1 MRILQLIDSLE
12 AGGAERMSVNFAN
25 ELAERIDFS
34 GLVCTRAE
42 GPLQKTLSDKVAY
55 FFMHKKK
62 ALDFKALFRL
72 KSFVKKNKV
81 EIIQA
86 HSSSFF
92 TAVLLKILMPKL
104 KIFWHDHYGNRSNMP
119 QFSRRVLQI
128 CSMFFTGILVV
139 NGYLKLW
146 AHKYLFCKN
155 IMFLE
160 NFVSEQKMLTG
171 LCLPGE
177 NGKRIIQI
185 ANLKY
190 PKNHVLSLEVAQ
202 IVSEKYTNWTFHF
215 IGKDFKDA
223 YSENLFKIIA
233 DSNLT
238 SQVFFHFNT
247 QIDDYVN
254 QAEICILTS
263 ESEGLP
269 VSILEYGKF
278 SKAVVSTHVGQ
289 IDAVIDNGVSGFLV
303 PSGEA
308 FIFAKKVIELIEDET
323 LREQF
328 GENLFQKVKNNFTF
342 DAVSDS
348 YFNFIKSAEQ

>member
-12 AGGAERMSVNFAN
+12 AGGAERMAVNFAN
-25 ELAERIDFS
+25 VLAKQVEFS

-42 GPLQKTLSDKVAY
+42 GPLQKTLSNEAAY
-55 FFMHKKK
+55 FFMCKKS
-62 ALDFKALFRL
+62 ALDFKALYRL
-72 KSFVKKNKV
+72 QSFVKKNKV

-119 QFSRRVLQI
+119 QFSRYVLQI

-139 NGYLKLW
+139 NEHLKIW
-146 AHKYLFCKN
+146 AQKYLSCKN

-160 NFVSEQKMLTG
+160 NFISEQKRLTG
-171 LCLPGE
+171 LHLPGE

-190 PKNHVLSLEVAQ
+190 PKNHVLSLEVAK
-202 IVSEKYTNWTFHF
+202 IVSEKYPNWTFHF

-223 YSENLFKIIA
+223 YSENLVKIID
-233 DSNLT
+233 DSNLK

-247 QIDDYVN
+247 QIDDYIN

-269 VSILEYGKF
+269 VSVLEYGKF
-278 SKAVVSTHVGQ
+278 SKAVVATQVGQ
-289 IDAVIDNGVSGFLV
+289 IDVVIENGKSGFLV

-308 FIFAKKVIELIEDET
+308 SIFAEKVIELIEDES

-328 GENLFQKVKNNFTF
+328 GKNLFQKVKNNFTF

-348 YFNFIKSAEQ
+348 YFNFIRSAKQ